1 MATNNKHL
9 LWFCKLLNTHFEG
22 IIALAKLTKYHPARS
37 RESIRRS
44 RPSVGMHT
52 AILMMNTSSWRSW
65 IWAGRSTS
73 GINHHI
79 KFVIEPFSSAL
90 WIIPSALIIPV
101 VTEKNLPTLK
111 PLIRIGN
118 ISFELFLIHQF
129 VIRYL
134 SVVFNYIGFSDTIG
148 RSVVLAV
155 IVLATSIIATI
166 LYRRIQNQL
175 SERILA
181 NEGISK

>member
-1 MATNNKHL
+1 MSCNSCLRFHNRGGTYVLIHDKTKRWML
-9 LWFCKLLNTHFEG
+9 YIG
-22 IIALAKLTKYHPARS
+22 IILA
-37 RESIRRS
+37 I
-44 RPSVGMHT
+44 
-52 AILMMNTSSWRSW
+52 AILVIS
-65 IWAGRSTS
+65 
-73 GINHHI
+73 INAD
-79 KFVIEPFSSAL
+79 FSNEMFSSAL

-118 ISFELFLIHQF
+118 ISFELFLIHQL

-155 IVLATSIIATI
+155 IALATSIIAAI
-166 LYRRIQNQL
+166 LYRRLQNRF
-175 SERILA
+175 SERKLV

>member
-9 LWFCKLLNTHFEG
+9 LWFCKLLNTHFED
-22 IIALAKLTKYHPARS
+22 IIAHATYK
-37 RESIRRS
+37 I
-44 RPSVGMHT
+44 
-52 AILMMNTSSWRSW
+52 SSGK
-65 IWAGRSTS
+65 IE

-134 SVVFNYIGFSDTIG
+134 SVVSNYIGF
-148 RSVVLAV
+148 
-155 IVLATSIIATI
+155 
-166 LYRRIQNQL
+166 

>member
-1 MATNNKHL
+1 MSCNSCLRFHNWGGTYVLIHDKIKRWML
-9 LWFCKLLNTHFEG
+9 PIG
-22 IIALAKLTKYHPARS
+22 IILA
-37 RESIRRS
+37 I
-44 RPSVGMHT
+44 
-52 AILMMNTSSWRSW
+52 AIL
-65 IWAGRSTS
+65 
-73 GINHHI
+73 GISINAD
-79 KFVIEPFSSAL
+79 FSNEMFSSAL

-111 PLIRIGN
+111 SLIRIGN
-118 ISFELFLIHQF
+118 ISFELFLIHQL

-148 RSVVLAV
+148 RSVLLAV
-155 IVLATSIIATI
+155 IALATSIIAAI
-166 LYRRIQNQL
+166 LYRRIQNRF